1 VTDRL
6 PVTGQVIGEAQRAI
20 EPLLGTVLAEVGID
34 FPTWVT
40 INTLATGGGAHPR
53 AAVERDLVERLREDP
68 PAIHDLLERT
78 AAAGLVEPGDG
89 TGDAEVRLTGQG
101 TNVHQRVREGIAR
114 TSSRLY
120 AGLDPGDLAT
130 TREVLVEVTRRARTL
145 LAS

>member
-6 PVTGQVIGEAQRAI
+6 PVNGQVIGEAQRAI

-40 INTLATGGGAHPR
+40 VNMLATGGEALRR
-53 AAVERDLVERLREDP
+53 AAVERDLAEGLREDP
-68 PAIHDLLERT
+68 PAIHDLLVRT
-78 AAAGLVEPGDG
+78 AAAGLVDLGDG
-89 TGDAEVRLTGQG
+89 TGGGEVSLTEQG
-101 TNVHQRVREGIAR
+101 RAVHQRVREGIAR